1 MTIRAADD
9 LDMTSIE
16 QRLRGL
22 GVRIG
27 LPVHGTAET
36 GSTNEDAMRAGE
48 QGAVHGALFLA
59 DGQRAGRGRLGRTWY
74 SPRGQNLYMSVLL
87 RPAGDVRN
95 LASITIVA
103 GLAVAQ
109 AAQRFLPAGAVG
121 IKWPNDVVVGS
132 KKLAGILVEASTT
145 QARVDHIV
153 VGIGINVRQTEF
165 DPAIAAIATSIAR
178 EAQVAPSRL
187 DVLAAVVE
195 RLGAHLD
202 TFERS
207 GLGPML
213 EAVRGL
219 DVLRGKTVRVND
231 VEGEADGIDESGCLR
246 VQTASGAVVPIHAG
260 EVKLVW

>member
-1 MTIRAADD
+1 MMNHAGDD
-9 LDMTSIE
+9 LDRASIE

-27 LPVHGTAET
+27 LPVHVAAET

-48 QGAVHGALFLA
+48 QGAPHGALFLA

-74 SPRGQNLYMSVLL
+74 SPRGQNLYMSLLL
-87 RPAGDVRN
+87 RPASDIRN
-95 LASITIVA
+95 VASITIVA

-109 AAQRFLPAGAVG
+109 AVQRFLPTGAAR
-121 IKWPNDVVVGS
+121 IKWPNDVLVGS

-145 QARVDHIV
+145 QARVDHVV

-165 DPAIAAIATSIAR
+165 DPEIATIATSMAR
-178 EAQVAPSRL
+178 EAPVAPSRL

-195 RLGAHLD
+195 RLGVHLD
-202 TFERS
+202 TFERD
-207 GLGPML
+207 GLRPIL
-213 EAVRGL
+213 EAVREL
-219 DVLRGKTVRVND
+219 DVLRGKMVRVHD
-231 VEGEADGIDESGCLR
+231 VEGEADGIDESGRLL
-246 VQTASGAVVPIHAG
+246 VKTASGTVVPIHAG